1 MPLLT
6 ASAFKVE
13 ALKILDD
20 IFKHE
25 YRRPKGQNEAIH
37 CAHTGG
43 VEKIVEESLGQL
55 TEVGQAG

>member
-6 ASAFKVE
+6 ASAFKTE

-25 YRRPKGQNEAIH
+25 YRRSKELNAEVH
-37 CAHTGG
+37 CALPFR

>member
-6 ASAFKVE
+6 ASAFKAE

-25 YRRPKGQNEAIH
+25 YRRSKELNAEVH
-37 CAHTGG
+37 CAHTGRD
-43 VEKIVEESLGQL
+43 ESNTEENPEQL
-55 TEVGQAG
+55 TVAA

>member
-6 ASAFKVE
+6 ASAFKAE

-25 YRRPKGQNEAIH
+25 CRRSKELNAEVH
-37 CAHTGG
+37 CAHTGR
-43 VEKIVEESLGQL
+43 VEKIVEESSGQL
-55 TEVGQAG
+55 TEIA